1 MSTPDPERSTGPSP
15 PRPLRPLTLVGKV
28 AYALGHFGLSLLGY
42 VVVAYVMPFYDPP
55 RSAEAEGARRLVV
68 SGALMALI
76 ILLSR
81 NVDYVADPL
90 AGFLSDRL
98 RSRWGRR
105 KPFMVASAPG
115 LIVSF
120 VLLWHPPVGEPSAAN
135 AVFAGLACAAVFVFM
150 AGFGAPYLALLAE
163 IATSE
168 RERLQLAG
176 IQGAFNLAGIATAA
190 LFFSWIV
197 PRWGVAYAAHGVAA
211 LAAVALAAACL
222 GPREGAGGHA
232 VHRSSA
238 LGLRRSLRSTF
249 TNPAFLYYWGGYYF
263 FWLGLLI
270 LVSGMEYACAVFLGV
285 RVGGSALILSW
296 GLVCGLLCLPLAS
309 WLALR
314 WGHRRAFLA
323 AQLWFA
329 VLAPTL
335 GLVGLHSGA
344 ATGLWLARLGAVLLG
359 PAIAGLFALPYT
371 ILAEVCDRD
380 HQRTGEYREATYF
393 GFQGMMFKAGIGF
406 APLVVATIMQVAA
419 AGSAPELGYR
429 LFGPAAGLS
438 ALLSAALFWWYP
450 RDEPALKAE

>member
-1 MSTPDPERSTGPSP
+1 VPA
-15 PRPLRPLTLVGKV
+15 KV
-28 AYALGHFGLSLLGY
+28 AYGLGHFGLSLIGY

-55 RSAEAEGARRLVV
+55 DAAVAEGARRLVV
-68 SGALMALI
+68 TGALMGLI

-81 NVDYVADPL
+81 NVDYVVDPL

-105 KPFMVASAPG
+105 KPFMVVCAPG
-115 LIVSF
+115 LVLAF
-120 VLLWHPPVGEPSAAN
+120 VLLWHPPLGEPSAAN
-135 AVFAGLACAAVFVFM
+135 AIYAGIVCAAVFVFF
-150 AGFGAPYLALLAE
+150 AGFGAPYLALLPE

-168 RERLQLAG
+168 RERVQLAG

-190 LFFSWIV
+190 LAFSWIA
-197 PRWGVAYAAHGVAA
+197 PRWGVAHAAH
-211 LAAVALAAACL
+211 AVALLCALALTAACL

-232 VHRSSA
+232 VRPSSS
-238 LGLRRSLRSTF
+238 LGLRQSLSRTF
-249 TNPAFLYYWGGYYF
+249 TNLPFLFYWGGYYF

-270 LVSGMEYACAVFLGV
+270 LLSGMEYTCAELLGV
-285 RVGGSALILSW
+285 RVGGSALVLSW
-296 GLVCGLLCLPLAS
+296 GLLCGLACLPVAS

-323 AQLWFA
+323 SQLWF
-329 VLAPTL
+329 VVVAPLL
-335 GLVGLHSGA
+335 GLAGWHTDPA
-344 ATGLWLARLGAVLLG
+344 AGIWLARLGAVLLG

-380 HQRTGEYREATYF
+380 YLRTGEYREAMYF

-406 APLVVATIMQVAA
+406 APLLVAA
-419 AGSAPELGYR
+419 IMEVMAAGPQPELACR

-438 ALLSAALFWWYP
+438 ALVAVVVFRWYP
-450 RDEPALKAE
+450 QGAPELKAA

>member
-1 MSTPDPERSTGPSP
+1 MTAQRPEPGPGQPLPSP
-15 PRPLRPLTLVGKV
+15 VRPLTLTGKA
-28 AYALGHFGLSLLGY
+28 AYAMGHFGLSLVGY

-55 RSAEAEGARRLVV
+55 EAAEAEGARRLVV
-68 SGALMALI
+68 SGALMGLI

-105 KPFMVASAPG
+105 KPFMVACAPG
-115 LIVSF
+115 LIISF

-135 AVFAGLACAAVFVFM
+135 AVFAGIACAAVFVFI

-190 LFFSWIV
+190 LFFSWIA
-197 PRWGVAYAAHGVAA
+197 PRWGVAHAAHAVAV
-211 LAAVALAAACL
+211 LAAVALVAACL

-232 VHRSSA
+232 VHRSSQ
-238 LGLRRSLRSTF
+238 LGLRRSLLSTF
-249 TNPAFLYYWGGYYF
+249 TNLPFLFYWGGYYF

-270 LVSGMEYACAVFLGV
+270 LLSGMEYTCAEFLGV

-296 GLVCGLLCLPLAS
+296 GLLCGLLCLPLAS

-323 AQLWFA
+323 AQLWFV
-329 VLAPTL
+329 VLAPAL
-335 GLVGLHSGA
+335 GLVGWHA
-344 ATGLWLARLGAVLLG
+344 DRETGLWLARLGAVLLG

-380 HQRTGEYREATYF
+380 HERTGEYREAMYF

-406 APLVVATIMQVAA
+406 APLMVAAIMEVAA
-419 AGSAPELGYR
+419 AGSSPELGCR

-438 ALLSAALFWWYP
+438 ALVAAAVFWWYP
-450 RDEPALKAE
+450 RDEPALKSE

>member
-1 MSTPDPERSTGPSP
+1 MRESGLGAEEP
-15 PRPLRPLTLVGKV
+15 PAEAARPLTPAGRI
-28 AYALGHFGLSLLGY
+28 AYALGHFGLSLVGY

-55 RSAEAEGARRLVV
+55 QAAAAEGAPRLVV
-68 SGALMALI
+68 SGALMGLI

-98 RSRWGRR
+98 CSRWGRR
-105 KPFMVASAPG
+105 KPFMVGSAPG
-115 LIVSF
+115 LMLSF
-120 VLLWHPPVGEPSAAN
+120 VLLWHPPVGEPCAAN
-135 AVFAGLACAAVFVFM
+135 AVFAGIVCAAVFVFI

-190 LFFSWIV
+190 LFFSWIA
-197 PRWGVAYAAHGVAA
+197 PRWGVAHAAHAVAVV
-211 LAAVALAAACL
+211 AAVALAAACL
-222 GPREGAGGHA
+222 GPREGAGGHP
-232 VHRSSA
+232 VHRSSK
-238 LGLRRSLRSTF
+238 LGLRRSLASTF
-249 TNPAFLYYWGGYYF
+249 TNLPFLFYWGGYYF
-263 FWLGLLI
+263 LWLGLLI
-270 LVSGMEYACAVFLGV
+270 LLSGMEYACAELLGV

-296 GLVCGLLCLPLAS
+296 GLLCGLLCLPLAS

-314 WGHRRAFLA
+314 WGHRRTFLA

-335 GLVGLHSGA
+335 GLVGWHSEA
-344 ATGLWLARLGAVLLG
+344 ETGLWLARLGAVLLG

-380 HQRTGEYREATYF
+380 HQRTGEYREAMYF

-406 APLVVATIMQVAA
+406 APLMVAAIMQVAA
-419 AGSAPELGYR
+419 GTGNPELGCR

-438 ALLSAALFWWYP
+438 ALLAAVVFWWYP
-450 RDEPALKAE
+450 RDEPAIKAP